1 MNNDLDYEMVKFAL
15 KKAGITWPQAQMDS
29 IRNIEIRYRIH
40 LFPTTLLLDPEGKIV
55 SLGQTRRKQPA
66 LRGRNSFGLS
76 MTCCRR
82 KRRECRTN

>member
-40 LFPTTLLLDPEGKIV
+40 LFPTTLLLDRKGK
-55 SLGQTRRKQPA
+55 
-66 LRGRNSFGLS
+66 
-76 MTCCRR
+76 
-82 KRRECRTN
+82 